1 MGKYIET
8 KENRPIVNQPL
19 ADGIQIQQMIEEI
32 NWITSDLSEMPDCA
46 EKIAL
51 VLLKNLLRLK
61 LTGSVYLS
69 KTEEIE
75 ILYKNLKLQIK
86 NKN

>member
-1 MGKYIET
+1 
-8 KENRPIVNQPL
+8 
-19 ADGIQIQQMIEEI
+19 
-32 NWITSDLSEMPDCA
+32 MPDCA